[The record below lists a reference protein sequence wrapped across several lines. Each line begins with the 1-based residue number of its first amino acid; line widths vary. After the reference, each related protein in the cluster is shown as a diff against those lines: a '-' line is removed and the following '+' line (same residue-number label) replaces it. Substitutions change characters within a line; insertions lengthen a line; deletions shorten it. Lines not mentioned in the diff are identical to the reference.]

1 MTFGPDDLG
10 ALTEALRAA
19 GRLEVMPR
27 FRRLPHGAV
36 RTKSGPLD
44 LVTDADLAAEQ
55 AIAAALSAR
64 FPGCTVVGEE
74 AVAADPALLGR
85 LAGPGLAF
93 VVDPIDG
100 TANYAAGMPLFGMMA
115 AAIVDG
121 AVVAGVIHDPVVE
134 ESFVALP
141 GAGAWAESPGRGRRR
156 LLVAAAVGL
165 GDMTGTVSWRFLPEP
180 RRSRVLRGALSVAG
194 SWDFRCAAHHY
205 RLLAD
210 GKCHFALYHR
220 LLPWDH
226 AAGWLLHQEAGGYSA
241 RFDGSE
247 YDPLQTAGGLICAT
261 DRASWDLLR
270 DRLL

>member
-1 MTFGPDDLG
+1 MTFNAGDLG
-10 ALTEALRAA
+10 AMAEALRGA
-19 GRLEVMPR
+19 GRSEVMPR
-27 FRRLPHGAV
+27 FRRLPEHAV

-44 LVTDADLAAEQ
+44 LVTDADVAAER
-55 AIAAALSAR
+55 AIATALTAR
-64 FPGCTVVGEE
+64 FPGCRVVGEE
-74 AVAADPALLGR
+74 AVAADPALLAQ

-121 AVVAGVIHDPVVE
+121 AVVAGCIHDPVVE
-134 ESFVALP
+134 ETFAALR
-141 GAGAWAESPGRGRRR
+141 GAGAWAESLGQGRRQLR
-156 LLVAAAVGL
+156 VATPVGL
-165 GDMTGTVSWRFLPEP
+165 SEMTGTISWRFLPEP
-180 RRSRVLRGALSVAG
+180 RRSRVLQGALGVAG

-226 AAGWLLHQEAGGYSA
+226 AAGWLLHQEAGGASA

-247 YDPLQTAGGLICAT
+247 YDPLQTGGGLICAT
-261 DRASWDLLR
+261 DKQSWSLLR
-270 DRLL
+270 NVLL